1 MPWEAWAVLVVVGL
15 VVFAMARNLASPDVT
30 LIGGLA
36 AVMTLGLF
44 SDRLPTPQRLVAGFG
59 NPGLITVGVLLVVAA
74 GVSSTGAMRRL
85 TEPLLGRRAT
95 PRTALTRL
103 TPPVAVMS
111 AFLNNTPIVAM
122 LLPTLRD
129 WCKTADLAPSK
140 VLMPLSYAA
149 ILGGMCTLIGTST
162 NLVIHG
168 LWLADGGGAE
178 LGLFTLALV
187 GGPAAIAGLLYLIVI
202 GPRLLPDRRP
212 AVDRG
217 DDPRQ
222 YVVEMT
228 VERGGP
234 LAGKTIEQ
242 AGLRS
247 LPGLFLMEIERD
259 GDVIAA
265 VSPDRELRGGDRL
278 VFAGVVDSVIHLRQ
292 TPGLTPAEGQVF
304 KLNAR
309 STHRALV
316 EAVVSDS
323 CPLVGKSIREGQFR
337 SRYQAAVIAVAR
349 NGKQLGG
356 KIGDVVLHPGDTLL
370 LEAHRAFASVQRH
383 SRDFFLVSAIDGAK
397 PPRHDK
403 APFALLTLAV
413 MVVLVATGA
422 LSMLHAALLAAGAM
436 WLTRCLTAGDAREA
450 LDWPVLL
457 AIGAALGLG
466 RAVELSGLA
475 TGITHAMLA
484 VVGDHPVLA
493 LAGIYLLTNLF
504 TEIVTNTAAA
514 VLVYPIAKATAL
526 DLNAELLPFVL
537 VVMIAASASFAT
549 PLGYQT
555 NLMVLGPG
563 GYRYGDYI
571 RFGLPLTL
579 LIAAITVLLASWQW
593 GMW

>member
-1 MPWEAWAVLVVVGL
+1 MPWEAWAVLGVVAL
-15 VVFAMARNLASPDVT
+15 VVFAMVRNLASPDVA

-36 AVMTLGLF
+36 VVMTLGVF
-44 SDRLPTPQRLVAGFG
+44 SDRLPRPAQLVAGFG
-59 NPGLITVGVLLVVAA
+59 NPGVITVGVLLVVAA
-74 GVSSTGAMRRL
+74 GMAGTGAMRRL
-85 TEPLLGRRAT
+85 AEPILGRPAGVRG
-95 PRTALTRL
+95 ALSRL
-103 TPPVAVMS
+103 TPPVALMS

-122 LLPTLRD
+122 LLPALRD
-129 WCKTADLAPSK
+129 WCRSHRLAPAK

-162 NLVIHG
+162 NLVVHG
-168 LWLADGGGAE
+168 LWLADGGGPE
-178 LGLFTLALV
+178 LGLFTVAVL
-187 GGPAAIAGLLYLIVI
+187 GGPAAVAGLIYIVLL
-202 GPRLLPDRRP
+202 GPKLLPDRKA
-212 AVDRG
+212 AVDLG

-222 YVVEMT
+222 YTVEMT
-228 VERGGP
+228 VDRGGP

-247 LPGLFLMEIERD
+247 LPGLFLVEIERE

-278 VFAGVVDSVIHLRQ
+278 VFAGVVDSVVHLRQ
-292 TPGLTPAEGQVF
+292 VHGLTPAEGQVF
-304 KLNAR
+304 KLGAR

-323 CPLVGKSIREGQFR
+323 CPLVGKSIRDGRFR
-337 SRYQAAVIAVAR
+337 SRYQAAVIAVGR
-349 NGKQLGG
+349 NGRRVTG
-356 KIGDVVLHPGDTLL
+356 KLGDVVLQPGDTLL
-370 LEAHRAFASVQRH
+370 LETHRAFASVQRH
-383 SRDFFLVSAIDGAK
+383 SRDFFLVSTVDGAK

-403 APFALLTLAV
+403 AVTAVAILAV
-413 MVVLVATGA
+413 MVALVGAGA

-436 WLTRCLTAGDAREA
+436 WVTRCFTASDARES

-457 AIGAALGLG
+457 AIGASLGIG
-466 RAVELSGLA
+466 RAVEMSGLA
-475 TGITHAMLA
+475 GGVVHAMLA
-484 VVGDHPVLA
+484 VLGDHPLLA

-504 TEIVTNTAAA
+504 TEIITNTAAA
-514 VLVYPIAKATAL
+514 VLVYPIATATAL
-526 DLNAELLPFVL
+526 ELNQPMLPFVL

-563 GYRYGDYI
+563 GYRYGDYVK
-571 RFGLPLTL
+571 FGVPLTL
-579 LIAAITVLLASWQW
+579 LVAAVTVLMAGWKW